1 MPESL
6 LDEVSALVEWP
17 VVYACEFEQEFLS
30 VPQECLILTMQ
41 TNQKYF
47 ALTDSNGK
55 LRSRFLI
62 VSNLET
68 STPEHIIGGNERVV
82 RPRLSDAKF
91 FFEQDK
97 KTLES
102 RLPQLA
108 SVVYHNKLGTQA
120 ERTERVRQLAGKI
133 ATSLNAD
140 VALAERAALLAKP
153 IC

>member
-1 MPESL
+1 MQ
-6 LDEVSALVEWP
+6 
-17 VVYACEFEQEFLS
+17 FEEEFLS

-97 KTLES
+97 KKPWNPACRNWPAWCITTNW
-102 RLPQLA
+102 
-108 SVVYHNKLGTQA
+108 VH
-120 ERTERVRQLAGKI
+120 RQNVLNVSPLAGKLPP
-133 ATSLNAD
+133 A
-140 VALAERAALLAKP
+140 
-153 IC
+153 

>member
-6 LDEVSALVEWP
+6 LDGHGAGRMAGRYE
-17 VVYACEFEQEFLS
+17 CHFEEEFLA

-47 ALTDSNGK
+47 ALTDANGK

-68 STPEHIIGGNERVV
+68 ATPEHIIQGNERVV

-97 KTLES
+97 KK
-102 RLPQLA
+102 RW
-108 SVVYHNKLGTQA
+108 H
-120 ERTERVRQLAGKI
+120 RVCLCWRMWCITTSWVRKPNAQSGSKHWPEKSQRCI
-133 ATSLNAD
+133 AMLHWQN
-140 VALAERAALLAKP
+140 VPPCWQKP